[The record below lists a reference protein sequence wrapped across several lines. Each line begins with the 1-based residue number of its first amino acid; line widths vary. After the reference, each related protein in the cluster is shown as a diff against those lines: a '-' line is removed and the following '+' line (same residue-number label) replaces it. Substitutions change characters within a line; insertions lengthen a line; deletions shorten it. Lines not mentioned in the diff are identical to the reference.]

1 MKFFLALSIIT
12 IIPSYAFAVDKE
24 DVHLALDFERM
35 KLRSDYSGDLNKPM
49 KEGQLFILWVS
60 YEDPKLYKWLKKNR
74 SDAIH
79 CFIDAK
85 QLQGV
90 QPGIVVGIRRKD
102 LVEQAKALNVSKL
115 DSLKTEE
122 VIPYSLG
129 LPPGSLADPSL
140 PLSRLGTPE
149 ELPWIGFRH

>member
-1 MKFFLALSIIT
+1 MIAKLTLAVVVVLFVSPTPANEIKV
-12 IIPSYAFAVDKE
+12 S
-24 DVHLALDFERM
+24 LDFERM
-35 KLRSDYSGDLNKPM
+35 KLRSDYLSDLNRAT
-49 KEGQLFILWVS
+49 KEGQLFILWIS
-60 YEDPKLYKWLKKNR
+60 HEDLKLYHWLKVNCPE
-74 SDAIH
+74 AVH
-79 CFIDAK
+79 CFVKAQ
-85 QLQGV
+85 QLQDV

-140 PLSRLGTPE
+140 PLSRPGTPE